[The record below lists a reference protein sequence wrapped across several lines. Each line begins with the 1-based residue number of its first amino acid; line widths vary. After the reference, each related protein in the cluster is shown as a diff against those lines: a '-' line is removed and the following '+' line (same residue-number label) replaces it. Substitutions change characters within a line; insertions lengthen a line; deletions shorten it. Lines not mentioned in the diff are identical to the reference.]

1 MAAHGRVPVPGGA
14 IAVVLALAIAGCGGS
29 AALKT
34 VGQAVD
40 AQRGAALPAASAAA
54 PAAAPAD
61 AGAFSNETGGS
72 SASVDTAAYAPTV
85 DQALIVK
92 AGSMVLDVTDLDA
105 ALLKA
110 QAAVTAAGGY
120 VSGSDRADQGGQQV
134 ASVTYRIPA
143 AAWDRTLDAVR
154 AVGTKVEKEQT
165 NTVEVTGQVLDL
177 GARIANLRVTE
188 AALQAIMAKATRIPD
203 VLAVQQ
209 QLTDVQGQIEELTA
223 QKEHLQQQAAMSTLT
238 VTFQV
243 PVVAVTTAASAWD
256 FGAQVDQATA
266 QLIELAQGVAS
277 AAIWL
282 GIVVLPL
289 LVAGLVVLVPAA
301 WVGRRLLARLHP
313 SRGPGQPMWGAGT
326 GTPTA

>member
-1 MAAHGRVPVPGGA
+1 MTSHRWVAGSGAA
-14 IAVVLALAIAGCGGS
+14 IAIALVIAGCSGG
-29 AALKT
+29 ATLKT
-34 VGQAVD
+34 VGQAVY
-40 AQRGAALPAASAAA
+40 AQGGAALPAASAAA
-54 PAAAPAD
+54 AAAPAD
-61 AGAFSNETGGS
+61 AGAFSNAAGGS
-72 SASVDTAAYAPTV
+72 AGSVDSAAYAQNL

-92 AGSMVLDVTDLDA
+92 TGSMILDVGDLDA

-143 AAWDRTLDAVR
+143 VAWDRTLDAVR

-165 NTVEVTGQVLDL
+165 STVEVTGQVLDL

-188 AALQAIMAKATRIPD
+188 AALQAIMVKATKIPD
-203 VLAVQQ
+203 ALAVQQ

-223 QKEHLQQQAAMSTLT
+223 QKQHLQQQAAMSTLS

-243 PVVAVTTAASAWD
+243 PVVAVTTAASGWD
-256 FGAQVDQATA
+256 FGTQVDEATA

-277 AAIWL
+277 GVIWL

-289 LVAGLVVLVPAA
+289 LLVALAVLVPVA
-301 WVGRRLLARLHP
+301 WLARRLAARVRP
-313 SRGPGQPMWGAGT
+313 VRGPGQSMWGPGT
-326 GTPTA
+326 GTPSA